1 MRHTELYKRNK
12 KMNRNP
18 IILTR
23 PKLRKTDLYLT
34 ISQHDEVKRISEEKG
49 MTFSELF
56 RRMVDWYLEEK
67 YEKK

>member
-1 MRHTELYKRNK
+1 MNK
-12 KMNRNP
+12 NP
-18 IILTR
+18 IIHTR

-34 ISQHDEVKRISEEKG
+34 ISQHEKVKKISEEKG

-67 YEKK
+67 YEK